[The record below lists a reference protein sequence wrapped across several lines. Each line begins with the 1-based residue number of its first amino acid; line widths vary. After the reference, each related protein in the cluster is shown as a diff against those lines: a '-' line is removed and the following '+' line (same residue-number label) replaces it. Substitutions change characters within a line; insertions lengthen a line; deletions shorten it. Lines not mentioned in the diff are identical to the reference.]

1 MQDTSTIIPQLKRR
15 AGLTNWRVF
24 EEGIKPDSR
33 KARKMVKQ
41 GEKRER
47 KKGVANLYKK
57 KKKNF
62 FSNLLPEV

>member
-41 GEKRER
+41 GEKKERER
-47 KKGVANLYKK
+47 KRKK
-57 KKKNF
+57 
-62 FSNLLPEV
+62 LPTC